1 AALDGVSLVVP
12 AGGTIAL
19 VGPSGAG
26 KSTMLNLILRFFDP
40 DEGSVAIDG
49 QDLRTV
55 KLDSLRGAIALVA
68 QEVALFDDTVRA
80 NIAYGRF
87 GATQAEIEAAAEAAA
102 AHRFICELPDGY
114 DTLVGEHGVRLSGG
128 QRQRLAIARAMLKDA
143 PILLLDEAT
152 SSLDNESERHVQAA
166 LKALMRGRTTVVIAH
181 RLTTIIGA
189 DLICVMDRG
198 RIVETGKHAQL
209 LAHNG
214 LYRRLYETEFTPEAE
229 AAATPAMPG

>member
-1 AALDGVSLVVP
+1 
-12 AGGTIAL
+12 
-19 VGPSGAG
+19 
-26 KSTMLNLILRFFDP
+26 
-40 DEGSVAIDG
+40 
-49 QDLRTV
+49 
-55 KLDSLRGAIALVA
+55 LRGAIALVA
-68 QEVALFDDTVRA
+68 QEVSLFDDTVRA

-87 GATQAEIEAAAEAAA
+87 GATQEQIEAAAEAAA

-128 QRQRLAIARAMLKDA
+128 QRQRLAIARAMLKDT

-152 SSLDNESERHVQAA
+152 SSLDNESERHVQTA
-166 LKALMRGRTTVVIAH
+166 LKALMKGRTTIVIAH
-181 RLTTIIGA
+181 RLSTIIGA

-214 LYRRLYETEFTPEAE
+214 LYRRLYETEFTGEAE
-229 AAATPAMPG
+229 AAAPAATAP